1 MPTSI
6 QRNVSSP
13 ALDWGYRGKRVTT
26 GGGGSPGSGKR
37 GVGAK
42 RGGGRRESYTRFTAE
57 EEMMLMEG
65 VRRFGAGNWKK
76 ILNSYQ
82 FHWKRTAVDLK
93 DKYRNVMRA
102 KARKGEGGGGRTETL
117 PTIVKQ

>member
-1 MPTSI
+1 MVSGM
-6 QRNVSSP
+6 QRNISSP
-13 ALDWGYRGKRVTT
+13 ALDWGYRGKR
-26 GGGGSPGSGKR
+26 GAASSGGSPGAGKR

-102 KARKGEGGGGRTETL
+102 KARKGEGGGARIDTVG
-117 PTIVKQ
+117 TIVKH